1 VIAVAIAVAMLLVV
15 AAYFSERDGDVDEI
29 GLYNPT
35 YMAVHY
41 GKMTYPAH
49 GYFTSMGCTRRYT
62 TRRLPS

>member
-1 VIAVAIAVAMLLVV
+1 MLLVV